1 MSSSIWNIY
10 RTEVSDDGM
19 VVSTLFC
26 DAYSIDA
33 AGEIVNVLEKYS
45 KKTSGKNYSY
55 HIEKKFQNGT
65 RRDISD
71 LGCGA

>member
-1 MSSSIWNIY
+1 MSSSVWNIY

-19 VVSTLFC
+19 VISKLFC
-26 DAYSIDA
+26 DAYSIEA

-45 KKTSGKNYSY
+45 KKPEGKTYSY
-55 HIEKKFQNGT
+55 HIEKKFQFGNNMDHLG
-65 RRDISD
+65 